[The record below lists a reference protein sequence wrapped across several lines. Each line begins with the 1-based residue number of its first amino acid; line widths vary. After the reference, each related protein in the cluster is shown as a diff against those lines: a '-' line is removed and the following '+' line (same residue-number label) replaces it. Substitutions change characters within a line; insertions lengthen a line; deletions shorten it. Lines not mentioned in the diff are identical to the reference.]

1 MNNKKGFTLVE
12 ITLSIVL
19 VLMLAL
25 LVVPSL
31 INYDGSAKEK
41 LYESK
46 VKIILDGAYSYG
58 KDNIDILS
66 ESCTDVTVSNLIQ
79 MEYLEADDESQT
91 QILNPIDNSSMNNL
105 IICVTYSEGRVNT
118 KVK

>member
-46 VKIILDGAYSYG
+46 VKIILD
-58 KDNIDILS
+58 NF
-66 ESCTDVTVSNLIQ
+66 NLF
-79 MEYLEADDESQT
+79 
-91 QILNPIDNSSMNNL
+91 L
-105 IICVTYSEGRVNT
+105 IIKYIIAIKIT
-118 KVK
+118 VKIIV